1 MRSERLAA
9 ATGAIYV
16 ALIMVGSGLAT
27 GNGDPQDGPTIL
39 AHLRQGRSPVETVGV
54 TMEVLGFAV
63 FLVFLGYLYRVLRRS
78 EGSEGWGA
86 AVALGAGLVTTAV
99 KLASATSMLA
109 AEAHPDQLTPDLA
122 RTLNDI
128 GGGGFVISG
137 YLYGVFVLAA
147 AASAFASR
155 ALPRWLTISGLVA
168 GVLTVAAGTAG
179 ILDPIGYVP
188 VPFLLC
194 LAWLLVTSVLLTTR
208 GRRPADATAD
218 RTVNAVPAGVSAT
231 A

>member
-16 ALIMVGSGLAT
+16 ALLMIGSGLAT

-39 AHLRQGRSPVETVGV
+39 AHLRHGRTATETVGV
-54 TMEVLGFAV
+54 TMEILGFAV
-63 FLVFLGYLYRVLRRS
+63 FLVFLGYLYRVLRRA
-78 EGSEGWGA
+78 EGAEGWAA

-99 KLASATSMLA
+99 KLSSATAMLA
-109 AEAHPDQLTPDLA
+109 SEAHPGQLTPDLA

-128 GGGGFVISG
+128 GSGGFVISG

-147 AASAFASR
+147 AGSALASR

-168 GVLTVAAGTAG
+168 GVLTVAAGVAG

-194 LAWLLVTSVLLTTR
+194 LAWILVASIVLSVQAGR
-208 GRRPADATAD
+208 HGRRASGDAT
-218 RTVNAVPAGVSAT
+218 AVPAGVPAT

>member
-1 MRSERLAA
+1 MRSERFAA

-16 ALIMVGSGLAT
+16 ALLMIGSGLAT

-39 AHLRQGRSPVETVGV
+39 AHLRHGRTAAETVGV
-54 TMEVLGFAV
+54 TMEVVGFAV
-63 FLVFLGYLYRVLRRS
+63 FLVFLGYLYRVLRRT
-78 EGSEGWGA
+78 EGAEGWAA
-86 AVALGAGLVTTAV
+86 AVALGAGLVTSAV
-99 KLASATSMLA
+99 KLSSATAMLA
-109 AEAHPDQLTPDLA
+109 AEAHPAQLTPDLA

-128 GGGGFVISG
+128 GSGGFVISG
-137 YLYGVFVLAA
+137 YLYGIFVLAA
-147 AASAFASR
+147 AGSAFASR

-168 GVLTVAAGTAG
+168 GVLTVAAGVAG

-194 LAWLLVTSVLLTTR
+194 LAWILVASIVLTVR
-208 GRRPADATAD
+208 AGRQGRLASDDAT
-218 RTVNAVPAGVSAT
+218 AVPAGVPAT

>member
-1 MRSERLAA
+1 MRTNRLAA

-39 AHLRQGRSPVETVGV
+39 AHLRAGRTPVETAGV
-54 TMEVLGFAV
+54 TMEILGFAI
-63 FLVFLGYLYRVLRRS
+63 FLVFLGYLYRVLRRA
-78 EGSEGWGA
+78 EGAEGWGA

-99 KLASATSMLA
+99 KLAAATAMLA
-109 AEAHPDQLTPDLA
+109 SEAHPDQLTPDLA
-122 RTLNDI
+122 RVLNDI

-147 AASAFASR
+147 AGSAFVSR
-155 ALPRWLTISGLVA
+155 GLPRWLGISGLVVGA
-168 GVLTVAAGTAG
+168 LTAAAGTAG
-179 ILDPIGYVP
+179 ILDPTGYVP

-194 LAWLLVTSVLLTTR
+194 LAWVLVTSIVLAS
-208 GRRPADATAD
+208 RRRQPVGTAIDGTATAV
-218 RTVNAVPAGVSAT
+218 RNGVSAP

>member
-1 MRSERLAA
+1 MRTDRFAA

-39 AHLRQGRSPVETVGV
+39 AHLRAGRTPVETIGV
-54 TMEVLGFAV
+54 TMEILGFGL
-63 FLVFLGYLYRVLRRS
+63 FLVFLGYLYRVLRRA
-78 EGSEGWGA
+78 EGAEGWGA

-99 KLASATSMLA
+99 KLAAATAMLA
-109 AEAHPDQLTPDLA
+109 SEAHPDQLTPDLA
-122 RTLNDI
+122 RVLNDI

-137 YLYGVFVLAA
+137 YLYGIFVLAA
-147 AASAFASR
+147 AGSSFVSR
-155 ALPRWLTISGLVA
+155 ALPRWLAISGLVT
-168 GVLTVAAGTAG
+168 GVLTVAAGVAG

-188 VPFLLC
+188 VPFLVC
-194 LAWLLVTSVLLTTR
+194 LAWVLVTSIVLAS
-208 GRRPADATAD
+208 RRREPVGTAVDGTATAV
-218 RTVNAVPAGVSAT
+218 RNGVSAS

>member
-1 MRSERLAA
+1 MRTDRIAA

-39 AHLRQGRSPVETVGV
+39 AHLRQGRSPTETVGV

-63 FLVFLGYLYRVLRRS
+63 FLVFLGYLYRVLRRA
-78 EGSEGWGA
+78 EGTEGWGA

-99 KLASATSMLA
+99 ELAAATAMLAS
-109 AEAHPDQLTPDLA
+109 EAHPDQLTPDLA
-122 RTLNDI
+122 RVLNDI

-137 YLYGVFVLAA
+137 YLYGIFVLAA
-147 AASAFASR
+147 AGSAFVSR
-155 ALPRWLTISGLVA
+155 ALPRWLSLIGLVA
-168 GVLTVAAGTAG
+168 GALTLAAGTAG
-179 ILDPIGYVP
+179 ILDPAGYVP

-194 LAWLLVTSVLLTTR
+194 LAWVLATSIVLTISRRQPVGTTVD
-208 GRRPADATAD
+208 GTPTAV
-218 RTVNAVPAGVSAT
+218 RNGVSAS

>member
-1 MRSERLAA
+1 MRSDRFAA

-27 GNGDPQDGPTIL
+27 GNGDPQDGPAIL
-39 AHLRQGRSPVETVGV
+39 AHLRHGRTLTETVGV

-63 FLVFLGYLYRVLRRS
+63 FLVFLGYLYRLLRRA
-78 EGSEGWGA
+78 EGAEGWGA
-86 AVALGAGLVTTAV
+86 AVALGAGLVTSAV
-99 KLASATSMLA
+99 KLGSATAMLA
-109 AEAHPDQLTPDLA
+109 SEAHPGQLTPDLA

-128 GGGGFVISG
+128 GSGGFVISG
-137 YLYGVFVLAA
+137 YLYGIFTLAA
-147 AASAFASR
+147 AGSALASR

-194 LAWLLVTSVLLTTR
+194 LAWVLVTSIVLAVR
-208 GRRPADATAD
+208 GRRPVDAAAD
-218 RTVNAVPAGVSAT
+218 RTVNAVPAGASAT

>member
-1 MRSERLAA
+1 MRTERLAA
-9 ATGAIYV
+9 ATGATYV
-16 ALIMVGSGLAT
+16 VLIMVGSGLAT
-27 GNGDPQDGPTIL
+27 GNGDPQDGATIL
-39 AHLRQGRSPVETVGV
+39 AHLRQGRSPAETVGA
-54 TMEVLGFAV
+54 TMAILGSAV
-63 FLVFLGYLYRVLRRS
+63 FLVFLGYLYRLLRRA
-78 EGSEGWGA
+78 EGTQGWGA

-99 KLASATSMLA
+99 KLASANAMLA
-109 AEAHPDQLTPDLA
+109 SELHPDQLTPDLA
-122 RTLNDI
+122 RVLNDI

-147 AASAFASR
+147 SASAFASR

-168 GVLTVAAGTAG
+168 GILTVAAGTAG

-194 LAWLLVTSVLLTTR
+194 LAWVLGTSLLLTTR
-208 GRRPADATAD
+208 GRRPEAATPD
-218 RTVNAVPAGVSAT
+218 RTVTAVPAGASAT